1 MRKLEA
7 SWTEGMSTVETAQ
20 LLARTARSTQSSTD
34 NTEESA
40 KEDDQTADKHK
51 KHETE
56 EASSD
61 TTERLDAMDFY
72 RFHRRSLQRLGGNQ
86 PIHSNTATATA
97 GRKGEI
103 VMSYYKSLEE
113 LTRGLD
119 SEA

>member
-72 RFHRRSLQRLGGNQ
+72 RFHRRSLQRLGSNQ
-86 PIHSNTATATA
+86 PQSNTATATA

>member
-1 MRKLEA
+1 
-7 SWTEGMSTVETAQ
+7 MSTVETAQ
-20 LLARTARSTQSSTD
+20 LLARTARSTQSSAD
-34 NTEESA
+34 NTEESVD
-40 KEDDQTADKHK
+40 EDDQTADKHR

-61 TTERLDAMDFY
+61 TVERLDAMDFY
-72 RFHRRSLQRLGGNQ
+72 RFHRRSLQRPTPAAIHGSVGSNQ
-86 PIHSNTATATA
+86 PQSITATAT